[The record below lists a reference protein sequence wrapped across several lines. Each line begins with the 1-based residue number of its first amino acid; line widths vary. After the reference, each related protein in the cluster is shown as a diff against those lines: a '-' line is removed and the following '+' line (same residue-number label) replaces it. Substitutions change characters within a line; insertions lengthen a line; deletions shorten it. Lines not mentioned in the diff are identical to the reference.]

1 MVAAAL
7 VPAALLLL
15 LARPAE
21 AAVATNALFS
31 DGMIL
36 QTQLEAPLSPLTTL
50 HGTAAPGEK
59 VTLTGSAGFPGSPLH
74 TAADS
79 SGAWSLTLKPD
90 TAATP
95 AGPFVLTLTGSAGGA
110 PVVAKD
116 VHFGDVYFCS
126 GQSNMEKTVSYDF
139 NGTAEIAAAIP
150 GSPGGPPPTCA
161 DPTPHSPLPTL
172 PLILQP
178 AHAGCTCSS
187 TRR

>member
-59 VTLTGSAGFPGSPLH
+59 VTLTGSASALAVLSISGKNGRQ
-74 TAADS
+74 DRVS
-79 SGAWSLTLKPD
+79 SFKTYDLEFIAN
-90 TAATP
+90 
-95 AGPFVLTLTGSAGGA
+95 GGA
-110 PVVAKD
+110 LSA
-116 VHFGDVYFCS
+116 
-126 GQSNMEKTVSYDF
+126 
-139 NGTAEIAAAIP
+139 NGSEHAPWGAPCVTK
-150 GSPGGPPPTCA
+150 GGRFVRPLLPPHPPPIHRYT
-161 DPTPHSPLPTL
+161 PTL
-172 PLILQP
+172 IN
-178 AHAGCTCSS
+178 HES
-187 TRR
+187 